1 MKCLLIYKLCNLL
14 NIQFGENWKIGKQ
27 LFKGGSG
34 EGVCFLSHE
43 LVFTFRE
50 FFIENTSSLHKAQA
64 ACISYVSGFSE

>member
-64 ACISYVSGFSE
+64 A